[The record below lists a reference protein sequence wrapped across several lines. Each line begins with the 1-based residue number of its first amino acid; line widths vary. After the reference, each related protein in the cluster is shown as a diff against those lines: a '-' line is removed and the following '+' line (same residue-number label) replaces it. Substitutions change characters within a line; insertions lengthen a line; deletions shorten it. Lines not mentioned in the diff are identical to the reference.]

1 VSAIKKIIQNE
12 SLADKA
18 YQILKEE
25 ILNGRFQDKEALPEE
40 RLAKNLGISRTPL
53 RDALAQLAS
62 EGLII
67 QQKGSPAKVAGFTR
81 ERSLEYMELRNLLE
95 VYNIEKSIAKM
106 DEVFF
111 EKLDENVREQ
121 KTAIQQGT
129 YHDFIEKDRE
139 FHLLLASVNQ
149 NKELQQLI
157 HRINTGVNR
166 AFIILSKTVPQSAE
180 PAYEEHADIVSAL
193 KEKDVILAKNKMIV
207 HMNNV
212 EKRFLDG
219 EEKG

>member
-1 VSAIKKIIQNE
+1 MKMEKIIQNE
-12 SLADKA
+12 SLAEKA

-25 ILNGRFQDKEALPEE
+25 ILNGSFEDKEALPEE

-81 ERSLEYMELRNLLE
+81 KRSLEYMELRSLLE
-95 VYNIEKSIAKM
+95 VYNVEKSIAKM
-106 DEVFF
+106 DKAFF
-111 EKLDENVREQ
+111 EKLDQNLAEQ
-121 KTAIQQGT
+121 KTAIQNGT
-129 YHDFIEKDRE
+129 YNDFIEKDRE

-149 NKELQQLI
+149 NQELQQLI

-180 PAYEEHADIVSAL
+180 PAYEEHVDIVKAL

-219 EEKG
+219 EERG